1 MTDQMSADNVGHVKV
16 AVLGSGS
23 WGTTF
28 ANIVADAA
36 DLARK
41 SGEGPVAEVV
51 LWGRRAAVVDAIN
64 ESSENPD
71 YFPGITLNG
80 RLRATTDAAEAL
92 AGARV
97 VVLAVPSQTL
107 RENLAS
113 WREHIAEDA
122 VVVSLMKGVELGTLM
137 RMSQVIGEVLE
148 LSEKRIAVVS
158 GPNLARE
165 IIERQPATAVV
176 ACPHY
181 ETAVLLQRLCK
192 SAYFRPYT
200 STDLVGVE
208 IGGAM
213 KNVIG
218 LAVGVAEGMGFGDNT
233 KASLITRG
241 LAETTRLA
249 VTLGADEHTLSGL
262 AGMGDLVA
270 TCSSP
275 LSRNRTF
282 GEKLGAGKTLE
293 QVVAET
299 RQTAEGVKSSE
310 SILELGWTHGVDM
323 PITEAVVKMMHHDMS
338 PAQALLAFMSRSTKP
353 ERYGV

>member
-1 MTDQMSADNVGHVKV
+1 MTEYMSDDKVKV
-16 AVLGSGS
+16 AILGGGS

-28 ANIVADAA
+28 ANVVADAA

-41 SGEGPVAEVV
+41 SGQEAAEVV
-51 LWGRRAAVVDAIN
+51 LWARRATIVDAIN
-64 ESSENPD
+64 EASENPD
-71 YFPGITLNG
+71 YLPGLMLNAE
-80 RLRATTDAAEAL
+80 LRATTDVNEAL
-92 AGARV
+92 EGASV
-97 VVLAVPSQTL
+97 VVLAVPSQSL
-107 RENLAS
+107 RANLADLKDVFP
-113 WREHIAEDA
+113 RNA
-122 VVVSLMKGVELGTLM
+122 VAVSLMKGVELGNLL

-148 LSEKRIAVVS
+148 LPEEQIAVVS

-165 IIERQPATAVV
+165 IAERQPATAVV
-176 ACPHY
+176 ACPH
-181 ETAVLLQRLCK
+181 EPTAVRLQSLFK

-293 QVVAET
+293 QVVQET
-299 RQTAEGVKSSE
+299 KQTAEGVKSSE
-310 SILELGWTHGVDM
+310 SILELGWANGVDM
-323 PITEAVVKMMHHDMS
+323 PITEAVVKMMHHDLS
-338 PAQALLAFMSRSTKP
+338 PARALAEFMSRSSKP

>member
-1 MTDQMSADNVGHVKV
+1 MTAQRGTDDVRI
-16 AVLGSGS
+16 AVLGAGS
-23 WGTTF
+23 WGTVF
-28 ANIVADAA
+28 ANVIADAA
-36 DLARK
+36 DLSRR
-41 SGEGPVAEVV
+41 ENPDGPGTEVV
-51 LWGRRAAVVDAIN
+51 LWGRRPSVVDAIN
-64 ESSENPD
+64 DENENPD
-71 YFPGITLNG
+71 YFPGTALNP
-80 RLRATTDAAEAL
+80 RLGATADVTQAL
-92 AGARV
+92 AGADV

-113 WREHIAEDA
+113 WRPHIAEDA
-122 VVVSLMKGVELGTLM
+122 VVVSLMKGVELRTLM
-137 RMSQVIGEVLE
+137 RVSQIIAEVLE
-148 LSEKRIAVVS
+148 FSEERIAVVS
-158 GPNLARE
+158 GPNLALE
-165 IIERQPATAVV
+165 IAERQPATAVV
-176 ACPHY
+176 ACPHE
-181 ETAVLLQRLCK
+181 ETAIRLQGLFK
-192 SAYFRPYT
+192 SPYFRPYT

-218 LAVGVAEGMGFGDNT
+218 LAVGVAEGMGLGDNT

-249 VTLGADEHTLSGL
+249 VALGACEHTLSGL

-299 RQTAEGVKSSE
+299 EQTAEGVKSSE
-310 SILELGWTHGVDM
+310 AILELGWAHGVDM
-323 PITEAVVKMMHHDMS
+323 PITESVVKMMHHDLS
-338 PAQALLAFMSRSTKP
+338 PAEALVSFMARSTKP

>member
-1 MTDQMSADNVGHVKV
+1 MTEYMSDDKVKV
-16 AVLGSGS
+16 AVLGGGS

-28 ANIVADAA
+28 ANVVADAA

-41 SGEGPVAEVV
+41 SGREDTAEVV
-51 LWGRRAAVVDAIN
+51 LWARRAEVVDAIN
-64 ESSENPD
+64 EASENPD
-71 YFPGITLNG
+71 YLPGLMLNAG
-80 RLRATTDAAEAL
+80 LRATTDVNEAL
-92 AGARV
+92 AGASV
-97 VVLAVPSQTL
+97 VVLAVPSQSL
-107 RENLAS
+107 RANLTA
-113 WREHIAEDA
+113 WKDAFPRDA
-122 VVVSLMKGVELGTLM
+122 VAVSLMKGVELGNLL

-148 LSEKRIAVVS
+148 LPEEQIAVVS

-165 IIERQPATAVV
+165 IAERQPATAVV
-176 ACPHY
+176 ACPH
-181 ETAVLLQRLCK
+181 EPTVVRLQSLFK

-293 QVVAET
+293 QVVEET
-299 RQTAEGVKSSE
+299 KQTAEGVKSSE

-323 PITEAVVKMMHHDMS
+323 PITEAVVKMMHHDLG
-338 PAQALLAFMSRSTKP
+338 PAQALAEFMSRSSKP

>member
-1 MTDQMSADNVGHVKV
+1 MSEHMSADKVKV

-28 ANIVADAA
+28 ANVVADAA
-36 DLARK
+36 DLAGR
-41 SGEGPVAEVV
+41 SGEGPTVEVV
-51 LWGRRAAVVDAIN
+51 LWGRRASVVDAIN
-64 ESSENPD
+64 DSAQNPE
-71 YFPGITLNG
+71 YFPGVLLNAG
-80 RLRATTDAAEAL
+80 LRATTDPAEAL
-92 AGARV
+92 VEARV
-97 VVLAVPSQTL
+97 VVLAVPSQSL
-107 RENLAS
+107 RANLAV
-113 WREHIAEDA
+113 WKEHIPSDA

-137 RMSQVIGEVLE
+137 RMSQVIAEALE
-148 LSEKRIAVVS
+148 FPEERIAVVS
-158 GPNLARE
+158 GPNLAGE
-165 IIERQPATAVV
+165 IAERQPATAVV
-176 ACPHY
+176 ACPHE
-181 ETAVLLQRLCK
+181 ETAVFLQGLFK

-293 QVVAET
+293 QVIAET
-299 RQTAEGVKSSE
+299 SQTAEGVKSSE
-310 SILELGWTHGVDM
+310 SILELGWAHGVDM
-323 PITEAVVKMMHHDMS
+323 PITESVVKMMHHDLS
-338 PAQALLAFMSRSTKP
+338 PAQALAQFMSRSTKP

>member
-1 MTDQMSADNVGHVKV
+1 MGSDKV
-16 AVLGSGS
+16 RIAVLGAGS
-23 WGTTF
+23 WGTVF
-28 ANIVADAA
+28 ANIIADAA
-36 DLARK
+36 DQARVEEPG
-41 SGEGPVAEVV
+41 SPEVEVV
-51 LWGRRAAVVDAIN
+51 LWGRRASVVDAIN
-64 ESSENPD
+64 ETSENPD
-71 YFPGITLNG
+71 YFPGITLNP
-80 RLRATTDAAEAL
+80 RLRATADAAEAL
-92 AGARV
+92 SEADV
-97 VVLAVPSQTL
+97 VVLAVPSQSL
-107 RENLAS
+107 RANLVQ
-113 WREHIAEDA
+113 WREHLRDDA
-122 VVVSLMKGVELGTLM
+122 VIVSLMKGVELGTLL
-137 RMSQVIGEVLE
+137 RVSQIIAEVLAFPE
-148 LSEKRIAVVS
+148 ERIAVVS

-165 IIERQPATAVV
+165 IAERQPATAVV
-176 ACPHY
+176 ACPHE
-181 ETAVLLQRLCK
+181 ETAVRLQALFR
-192 SAYFRPYT
+192 APYFRPYT

-218 LAVGVAEGMGFGDNT
+218 LAVGVAEGMGLGDNT

-299 RQTAEGVKSSE
+299 KQTAEGVKSSE
-310 SILELGWTHGVDM
+310 SILELGWRHGVDM
-323 PITEAVVKMMHHDMS
+323 PITEAVVKMMHHDLS
-338 PAQALLAFMSRSTKP
+338 PAEALIAFMARSTKP

>member
-80 RLRATTDAAEAL
+80 RLHATTDAAEAL
-92 AGARV
+92 SGARV

-148 LSEKRIAVVS
+148 MSEKRIAVVS

-181 ETAVLLQRLCK
+181 ETAVLLQGLCK
-192 SAYFRPYT
+192 STYFRPYT

>member
-1 MTDQMSADNVGHVKV
+1 MDSDKV
-16 AVLGSGS
+16 RIAVLGAGS
-23 WGTTF
+23 WGTVF

-36 DLARK
+36 DRARREEP
-41 SGEGPVAEVV
+41 GGPAVDVV
-51 LWGRRAAVVDAIN
+51 LWGRRASVVDAIN
-64 ESSENPD
+64 ATSENPD
-71 YFPGITLNG
+71 YFPGIELNP
-80 RLRATTDAAEAL
+80 RLRATADAAEAV
-92 AGARV
+92 ADADV
-97 VVLAVPSQTL
+97 VVLAVPSQSL
-107 RENLAS
+107 RANLVQ
-113 WREHIAEDA
+113 WREHLREDA
-122 VVVSLMKGVELGTLM
+122 VIVSLMKGVELGTQL
-137 RMSQVIGEVLE
+137 RVSQIVAEVLE
-148 LSEKRIAVVS
+148 YPKERIAVVS

-165 IIERQPATAVV
+165 IAERQPATAVV
-176 ACPHY
+176 ACPQE
-181 ETAVLLQRLCK
+181 ETAVWLQGLFK
-192 SAYFRPYT
+192 APYFRPYT

-262 AGMGDLVA
+262 AGLGDLVA

-299 RQTAEGVKSSE
+299 SQTAEGVKSSE
-310 SILELGWTHGVDM
+310 SILELGWRHGVDM
-323 PITEAVVKMMHHDMS
+323 PITEAVVKMMHHDLS
-338 PAQALLAFMSRSTKP
+338 PAEALAAFMARSAKP

>member
-1 MTDQMSADNVGHVKV
+1 MTDQMGAEVKV

-36 DLARK
+36 DLRTA
-41 SGEGPVAEVV
+41 EGHKTEVV
-51 LWGRRAAVVDAIN
+51 LWGRRASVVDAIN

-71 YFPGITLNG
+71 YFPGVTLNEG
-80 RLRATTDAAEAL
+80 LRATTDPAEAL
-92 AGARV
+92 SGARV
-97 VVLAVPSQTL
+97 VVLAVPSQSL
-107 RENLAS
+107 RENLAA
-113 WREHIAEDA
+113 WRPHIPSDA
-122 VVVSLMKGVELGTLM
+122 VVVSLMKGVELGSLM
-137 RMSQVIGEVLE
+137 RMSQVVGEVLDFPE
-148 LSEKRIAVVS
+148 ERIAVVS

-165 IIERQPATAVV
+165 IAERQPATAVV
-176 ACPHY
+176 ACPHE
-181 ETAVLLQRLCK
+181 ETAVLLQDLFR

-218 LAVGVAEGMGFGDNT
+218 LAVGVAEGMGLGDNT

-299 RQTAEGVKSSE
+299 KQTAEGVKSSE
-310 SILELGWTHGVDM
+310 SILELGWANGVDM
-323 PITEAVVKMMHHDMS
+323 PITESVVKMMHHDLS
-338 PAQALLAFMSRSTKP
+338 PAQALVAFMSRSTKP

>member
-1 MTDQMSADNVGHVKV
+1 MTDQMSADNVKV

-41 SGEGPVAEVV
+41 NGEGPVAEVV
-51 LWGRRAAVVDAIN
+51 LWGRRAEVVDAIN
-64 ESSENPD
+64 ESSENPE
-71 YFPGITLNG
+71 YFPGITLNAG
-80 RLRATTDAAEAL
+80 LRATTDPAEAL
-92 AGARV
+92 TGARV

-107 RENLAS
+107 RQNLAA

-137 RMSQVIGEVLE
+137 RMSQVVGEVLDLPRE
-148 LSEKRIAVVS
+148 RIAVVS

-176 ACPHY
+176 ACPHE
-181 ETAVLLQRLCK
+181 ETAVLLQGLCK

-293 QVVAET
+293 QVIAET

-323 PITEAVVKMMHHDMS
+323 PITESVVKMMHHDMS

>member
-1 MTDQMSADNVGHVKV
+1 MTVLKGTDEVKI
-16 AVLGSGS
+16 AVLGAGS
-23 WGTTF
+23 WGTVF

-36 DLARK
+36 AEARR
-41 SGEGPVAEVV
+41 ENRDAPRAEVL
-51 LWGRRAAVVDAIN
+51 LWGRRAAVVDAVN
-64 ESSENPD
+64 ETSENPD
-71 YFPGITLNG
+71 YFPGIALNP
-80 RLRATTDAAEAL
+80 RLRATADEAEAL
-92 AGARV
+92 AGADV

-107 RENLAS
+107 RENLVR
-113 WREHIAEDA
+113 WQPHLRGDA
-122 VVVSLMKGVELGTLM
+122 VIVSLMKGVELGTQL
-137 RMSQVIGEVLE
+137 RVSQIIAEVLKLPE
-148 LSEKRIAVVS
+148 ERIAAVS

-165 IIERQPATAVV
+165 IAERQPATAVV
-176 ACPHY
+176 ACPH
-181 ETAVLLQRLCK
+181 EATAVRLQGLFK
-192 SAYFRPYT
+192 APYFRPYT

-218 LAVGVAEGMGFGDNT
+218 LAVGVAEGMGLGDNT

-293 QVVAET
+293 QVIAET

-310 SILELGWTHGVDM
+310 SILELGWRNGVDM
-323 PITEAVVKMMHHDMS
+323 PITEAVVKMMHHDLS
-338 PAQALLAFMSRSTKP
+338 PAEALVAFMARSAKP

>member
-1 MTDQMSADNVGHVKV
+1 MTDLMRADNVKV

-28 ANIVADAA
+28 ANVVADAA

-41 SGEGPVAEVV
+41 NGEETAAEVV
-51 LWGRRAAVVDAIN
+51 LWGRRDSVVDAIN

-71 YFPGITLNG
+71 YFPGVTLNAG
-80 RLRATTDAAEAL
+80 LRATTDAADAL
-92 AGARV
+92 DGARV
-97 VVLAVPSQTL
+97 VVLAVPSQSL
-107 RENLAS
+107 RENLAA
-113 WREHIAEDA
+113 WRPLIPEDA
-122 VVVSLMKGVELGTLM
+122 VVVSLMKGVELGSLM
-137 RMSQVIGEVLE
+137 RMSQVIGEVLDLPE
-148 LSEKRIAVVS
+148 ERIAVVS

-176 ACPHY
+176 ACPR
-181 ETAVLLQRLCK
+181 EDTVVRLQGLFK

-282 GEKLGAGKTLE
+282 GEKLGAGKTLD

-310 SILELGWTHGVDM
+310 SILELGWANGVDM
-323 PITEAVVKMMHHDMS
+323 PITESVVKMMHHDMS
-338 PAQALLAFMSRSTKP
+338 PAQALVAFMSRSTKP

>member
-1 MTDQMSADNVGHVKV
+1 MGTDNVRI
-16 AVLGSGS
+16 AVLGAGS
-23 WGTTF
+23 WGTVF
-28 ANIVADAA
+28 ANIVADAS
-36 DLARK
+36 DQARQRDP
-41 SGEGPVAEVV
+41 EDPATEVV
-51 LWGRRAAVVDAIN
+51 LWGRRASVVDAIN
-64 ESSENPD
+64 ETSQNPD
-71 YFPGITLNG
+71 YFPGIDLNP
-80 RLRATTDAAEAL
+80 RLRATTDVAKAL
-92 AGARV
+92 ERADV

-107 RENLAS
+107 RANLAD
-113 WREHIAEDA
+113 WRSHLREDA
-122 VVVSLMKGVELGTLM
+122 VVVSLMKGVELGTRM
-137 RMSQVIGEVLE
+137 RVTQIIAEVLE
-148 LSEKRIAVVS
+148 YPEDRIAVVS

-165 IIERQPATAVV
+165 IAERQPATAVV
-176 ACPHY
+176 ACPH
-181 ETAVLLQRLCK
+181 EKTAVRLQALFK
-192 SAYFRPYT
+192 APYFRPYT

-213 KNVIG
+213 KNVIA

-249 VTLGADEHTLSGL
+249 VALGADEHTLSGL

-282 GEKLGAGKTLE
+282 GEKLGAGKTVE

-310 SILELGWTHGVDM
+310 SVLELGWAHGVDL
-323 PITEAVVKMMHHDMS
+323 PITEAVVKMMHHDLS
-338 PAQALLAFMSRSTKP
+338 PAEALAAFMARTAKP

>member
-1 MTDQMSADNVGHVKV
+1 MTDQMSADNADRVKV

-51 LWGRRAAVVDAIN
+51 LWGRRDSVVDAIN

-80 RLRATTDAAEAL
+80 RLHATTDAAEAL

-158 GPNLARE
+158 GPHLARE

-181 ETAVLLQRLCK
+181 ETAVLLQGLCK

-241 LAETTRLA
+241 LAETTRLGLA
-249 VTLGADEHTLSGL
+249 MGADAHTFAGL

-270 TCSSP
+270 TCISRQ
-275 LSRNRTF
+275 SRNRYV
-282 GEKLGAGKTLE
+282 GEQLGLGRTIDE
-293 QVVAET
+293 VIAEMKMV
-299 RQTAEGVKSSE
+299 AEGVKTAKSAHG
-310 SILELGWTHGVDM
+310 LARALGVEL
-323 PITEAVVKMMHHDMS
+323 PITHH
-338 PAQALLAFMSRSTKP
+338 
-353 ERYGV
+353 V